1 MDSGGKLKQ
10 ELRQSQSDLNQTAT
24 EPLCP
29 QGQEIQPSL
38 RQPLSGQAFDILAAS
53 TKNLRFVLAQRIA
66 RAHGF
71 ARTGARIGDR
81 VYLQVRN
88 VVGVDESTGRFL
100 SWENESLTLPLR
112 RDSSK
117 ALRRTMLNGMLGFCC
132 LTVHAMSQAFRSHRE
147 QQNTS
152 SLLSSMRSHC
162 VDDELVTT
170 SRSIRS
176 TSSCR
181 SVTMADSDSSH

>member
-38 RQPLSGQAFDILAAS
+38 RQPLSGQAFSGQAFDILAAS

-117 ALRRTMLNGMLGFCC
+117 ALRRTMLNGMVGFLLLDRPCDVSG
-132 LTVHAMSQAFRSHRE
+132 LSQPQGATEYKFVALI
-147 QQNTS
+147 NAV
-152 SLLSSMRSHC
+152 SLR
-162 VDDELVTT
+162 
-170 SRSIRS
+170 R
-176 TSSCR
+176 
-181 SVTMADSDSSH
+181 